1 MIFKYI
7 IKDEILNHANA
18 YFVMDIS
25 GIITMYV
32 IAILFFFLNKY
43 VEISRNISKTE
54 KKEKKLFKISF
65 FI

>member
-1 MIFKYI
+1 
-7 IKDEILNHANA
+7 
-18 YFVMDIS
+18 MDIS